1 MKKIDYP
8 WSLELL
14 VLVVPFGI
22 GGAIGYFYEVLFPML
37 ALVASFVVI
46 LYLLQ
51 YHLIAINFS
60 ANTKNFL
67 SSYFLTPIG
76 RVLYATMKE
85 QNDET
90 ESLMLEVER
99 LKLRA
104 EKRKD
109 KMASAVRGFRD
120 SLSALPDAIVALD
133 RNNRIE
139 WWNKAA
145 TELLGLSASSDQGK
159 RIEVIIS
166 SREFQEFTRLVTSNQ
181 QLEVQSPITSDK
193 ILSIQITQYGDGQR
207 LLQAR
212 DVTLVRQLESV
223 RQDFVANASHELR
236 TPLTVIH
243 GYLESLIDSSVKD
256 QVQLTT
262 VLNQMYQQTTRIK
275 GIVEDMLTLSHLE
288 QQISPP
294 TQPVDVDRLLEQV
307 RNEAEV
313 LSGEKRHQISL
324 DVESGYVIE
333 WSLEEVRSLLSN
345 LTVNAVR
352 YTPAGGLITLR
363 WWVETRGAY
372 FVVEDTGI
380 GIDESHISR
389 ITERFYRVDVAR
401 SRESGG
407 TGLGLAI
414 VKHLIGL
421 HGGTVRA
428 ENRDGGGTRFVI
440 AIPHVDS
447 GGAVQ

>member
-1 MKKIDYP
+1 MPSPVSPD
-8 WSLELL
+8 
-14 VLVVPFGI
+14 
-22 GGAIGYFYEVLFPML
+22 
-37 ALVASFVVI
+37 
-46 LYLLQ
+46 
-51 YHLIAINFS
+51 
-60 ANTKNFL
+60 
-67 SSYFLTPIG
+67 
-76 RVLYATMKE
+76 
-85 QNDET
+85 
-90 ESLMLEVER
+90 
-99 LKLRA
+99 KL
-104 EKRKD
+104 
-109 KMASAVRGFRD
+109 
-120 SLSALPDAIVALD
+120 
-133 RNNRIE
+133 
-139 WWNKAA
+139 
-145 TELLGLSASSDQGK
+145 
-159 RIEVIIS
+159 
-166 SREFQEFTRLVTSNQ
+166 
-181 QLEVQSPITSDK
+181 
-193 ILSIQITQYGDGQR
+193 LSIRITPYGNEQR

-212 DVTLVRQLESV
+212 EGTLIRQLESV

-243 GYLESLIDSSVKD
+243 GYLESLIDRSVTD
-256 QVQLTT
+256 QGQLTA
-262 VLNQMYQQTTRIK
+262 VLSQMYQQTTRIK

-414 VKHLIGL
+414 VKHVLVRMQGDL
-421 HGGTVRA
+421 TVNSVLGSGSTFTCYLPGSLVHRRA
-428 ENRDGGGTRFVI
+428 
-440 AIPHVDS
+440 A
-447 GGAVQ
+447 